1 MNNLLEDQRP
11 WIQKN
16 AFKRYNALEGN
27 IIILEQ
33 VINIGDPPSN
43 VRQ

>member
-33 VINIGDPPSN
+33 IMNNDDLPSN

>member
-1 MNNLLEDQRP
+1 MNNLLEGQSAVDT
-11 WIQKN
+11 KK

-33 VINIGDPPSN
+33 VIHNGDLPSN